1 MWGRKQRKVVRCDR
15 IRLSLILVPKCRDE
29 KNRSS
34 PILSHLYINEGLC
47 YVYPSISEYKTMS
60 KITEVFKKLKKTGKK
75 ALIPYIMAGDP
86 TLNDTKRFVTEL
98 EEAGANIIELG
109 VPFTDPL
116 ADGPTIQR
124 ASERA
129 LKQGVTLRKV
139 LALVEEIRQDSKL
152 LHNLPSKIP
161 LILMTYYNPVFKYG
175 IEAFVREAVR
185 VGVNGIIVPDL
196 IPDEADD
203 FIGFTKK
210 HGLDTIFLLAPT
222 STEER
227 IKKVVKASTG
237 FIYYVS
243 ITGITGAQLLMDKTM
258 KDTLSLIKAI
268 TRKPIAVGFGISNPE
283 EATVVAE
290 LADGVIVGSA
300 IVKLISEG
308 RDIKNFV
315 TALKEAI

>member
-1 MWGRKQRKVVRCDR
+1 
-15 IRLSLILVPKCRDE
+15 
-29 KNRSS
+29 
-34 PILSHLYINEGLC
+34 
-47 YVYPSISEYKTMS
+47 MS
-60 KITEVFKKLKKTGKK
+60 KITQVFKKLRKKGEK

-98 EEAGANIIELG
+98 EGAGADIIELG

-139 LALVEEIRQDSKL
+139 LTLIKEIRQDSK
-152 LHNLPSKIP
+152 IP
-161 LILMTYYNPVFKYG
+161 LVLMTYFNPVFKFG
-175 IEAFVREAVR
+175 IEEFVRDAIG

-227 IKKVVKASTG
+227 IKKVVKASSG

-283 EATVVAE
+283 EASAVAN
-290 LADGVIVGSA
+290 LADGIIVGSA
-300 IVKLISEG
+300 LVRLISENK
-308 RDIKNFV
+308 DIKSFV
-315 TALKEAI
+315 KALKEAI